1 MKTNLTLIILL
12 TLVLVVMTVPAFAQR
27 GGLGAGIGLGGGARV
42 GTGADAQVGGAT
54 VGAGTHADVQ
64 TKPSVPAKT
73 ETTAR
78 SDDHAGAGIVARI
91 DDNPELAS
99 RVQAMLPSGTSMS
112 SAAAGFRNEGQF
124 LAALH
129 TSQNLNIPFS
139 ELKAK
144 MTGSDHMSLGEA
156 IKSSKP
162 NMSGDEAN
170 EEAKKSERQAKV
182 TASAKA
188 SAAARTKVDSDK
200 R

>member
-1 MKTNLTLIILL
+1 MKTNLTWITCL
-12 TLVLVVMTVPAFAQR
+12 TFAVVVMAVPAFAQH

-42 GTGADAQVGGAT
+42 GTGSQGGGVAG
-54 VGAGTHADVQ
+54 GAGTHADVHTNTSAQ
-64 TKPSVPAKT
+64 AKT
-73 ETTAR
+73 GTTAR

-91 DDNPELAS
+91 DGNPVLAS
-99 RVQAMLPSGTSMS
+99 RVQTMLPSGMSLS

-129 TSQNLNIPFS
+129 ASQNLGIPFS

-144 MTGSDHMSLGEA
+144 MTSSDHMSLGEA
-156 IKSSKP
+156 IKTSKP
-162 NMSGDEAN
+162 NISDDEAKQ
-170 EEAKKSERQAKV
+170 EAKKAERQAKL

-188 SAAARTKVDSDK
+188 SASAAARAEDSDE